1 VPTGSVTEAKA
12 ATKKMLKTATERL
25 RQLEELDATTKIPFV
40 MIELT
45 GEADGEGWVEISG
58 KDEYNV
64 YEQIHEWLTSNWDCE
79 KMDPG
84 DLSDET
90 KIPFCKAQY
99 KWGGY
104 KTEGEEGLSN
114 MGKATMQI
122 IDLMCGQ
129 LSWTLA
135 VVTGGNQKKF
145 GEDTG
150 EIRETQIIFKAPHP
164 MNLAVPHMLV
174 EVRSAG
180 YIEVCADLD
189 SDTMIEKA
197 GDPELRRAGFVGSA
211 KTILDSL
218 EAYLQE
224 RFKAEPIESME
235 DYCDRYYRVGE
246 GVFKGTSG
254 SADSNFGLLITDLC
268 DRVVVGFPGWSLVA
282 ANGGSYGPTGEH
294 QEQQLIFRRDENPL
308 GDSKYL
314 MAVLNSNGTVEVNG
328 EQVRGVHDKFERF
341 LRTKWGCQR
350 LNMFREGPTISKTF
364 KWEAKEMPV
373 AVTEI
378 MTFFEKLGW
387 EMQVCSQAAVKD
399 EGTECREQ
407 QLFFR
412 PGKTDVGTVE
422 PHLFFE
428 FYAGEGKEELYGDE
442 ETVQML
448 ANQYIRINSITDDSN
463 REYVTQALEELDTF
477 VLKVLRGKKEED
489 EIGIKYNVSVF
500 LCRGTSENNVAQW
513 VMRVCDFLVDRL
525 GWSFIVSSQ
534 CNMGEYGQLRLNQL
548 VFRYDGDKRD
558 IPVSRN
564 TNANNSAEDCI
575 EMDFPGYWTSEEVQ
589 NGSLTQK
596 VVQCTSQERDALQVM
611 LDCTF
616 KRVLTRDRQPDDD
629 APEDEEMPYCL
640 DLVTAFRSEHAP
652 LYKRFIDRR
661 GGEEAEPPPASVGGA
676 LLGMLRSPR
685 TEEAA
690 VDQFEVKTASRKT
703 MVTRRLAQG
712 DAYLF
717 HGTNP
722 SSAMSILKTGF
733 VLDHAGSATGTMY
746 GAGVYMA
753 ECASKSDEYG
763 RDDGGNTYPSLN
775 ALLVC
780 RCYVGKPHV
789 VDSAGDRCQEASDQG
804 FDSVCGDRETK
815 AGTYRE
821 FVFFD
826 EAQVYPEYVVIY
838 RRQYESSKAPR
849 ALQGL
854 TATGTTGRFWQMKLE
869 KGRGQGWRNV
879 PAEINKQLIKADKS
893 NTSEVAC
900 DYQGTPYLFNLAE
913 TKATNQETG
922 QIFPLRRPM
931 AG

>member
-1 VPTGSVTEAKA
+1 
-12 ATKKMLKTATERL
+12 
-25 RQLEELDATTKIPFV
+25 
-40 MIELT
+40 
-45 GEADGEGWVEISG
+45 
-58 KDEYNV
+58 
-64 YEQIHEWLTSNWDCE
+64 
-79 KMDPG
+79 
-84 DLSDET
+84 
-90 KIPFCKAQY
+90 
-99 KWGGY
+99 
-104 KTEGEEGLSN
+104 
-114 MGKATMQI
+114 
-122 IDLMCGQ
+122 
-129 LSWTLA
+129 
-135 VVTGGNQKKF
+135 
-145 GEDTG
+145 
-150 EIRETQIIFKAPHP
+150 
-164 MNLAVPHMLV
+164 MNLEVPHMLV

-189 SDTMIEKA
+189 SDSMVVAA

-254 SADSNFGLLITDLC
+254 SSDSNFGLLVTDLC

-314 MAVLNSNGTVEVNG
+314 MAVLNSSGTVEVNG
-328 EQVRGVHDKFERF
+328 EQIRGVHDKFERF
-341 LRTKWGCQR
+341 LRTKWGCKR
-350 LNMFREGPTISKTF
+350 LHMFREGPTISKTF
-364 KWEAKEMPV
+364 EWQAKEMCV
-373 AVTEI
+373 AVTEV

-387 EMQVCSQAAVKD
+387 EMQVCSQSAVKD
-399 EGTECREQ
+399 GGTECREQ

-428 FYAGEGKEELYGDE
+428 FYAGEGKEELYGDD
-442 ETVQML
+442 ETTQVL
-448 ANQYIRINSITDDSN
+448 ANQYIRVNSITDDSN
-463 REYVTQALEELDTF
+463 REYVDKALEELDAF
-477 VLKVLRGKKEED
+477 VLNILRGKRTED
-489 EIGIKYNVSVF
+489 ENGIKYDVSVF

-558 IPVSRN
+558 IPVSKN
-564 TNANNSAEDCI
+564 NNANNNRDDII
-575 EMDFPGYWTSEEVQ
+575 EMDFPAYWTSEEVQ

-596 VVQCTSQERDALQVM
+596 VVQCTAQERDALQVM

-629 APEDEEMPYCL
+629 APEDEEMPYCV

-652 LYKRFIDRR
+652 LYKRFLDRR
-661 GGEEAEPPPASVGGA
+661 GGEEA
-676 LLGMLRSPR
+676 
-685 TEEAA
+685 A
-690 VDQFEVKTASRKT
+690 VDDPFEAKTALRQT
-703 MVTRRLAQG
+703 LVTRRLARG

-722 SSAMSILKTGF
+722 SSAMSIMKTGF

-763 RDDGGNTYPSLN
+763 RDDGGNTYPGLN

-780 RCYVGKPHV
+780 RCYVGKPLV
-789 VDSAGDRCQEASDQG
+789 VDSAGDRCQEARDQG
-804 FDSVCGDRETK
+804 FDCVCGDRETK

-854 TATGTTGRFWQMKLE
+854 ATTGTTGRFWQMKLE

-879 PAEINKQLIKADKS
+879 PAEINKQLIKASKS
-893 NTSEVAC
+893 NITEVTC
-900 DYQGTPYLFNLAE
+900 DYQGTPYHFNLAE

-922 QIFPLRRPM
+922 YIFPLRRPM
-931 AG
+931 NLAP